1 MLTTFAL
8 DNYVYQSL
16 RAGASG
22 FMVKDAPPEEIAAA
36 VRIVANGEALLA
48 PSVTRTVIEEFAR
61 HPSPPDQPPYAVTL
75 LTPRE
80 RNVLDLLIAGLSNP
94 EICDRLY
101 ISDATAKT
109 HVARILQKLNV
120 RDRVQV
126 MIYAYESGLIM
137 PGPQR
142 GSQVPLK
149 LRHEAA
155 QRRTLP
161 ERHPHRIG
169 FLSRHSVP
177 ATVPGDMRSHR
188 VERGSTLQP
197 GAPAAPRDHRN
208 DRIRA
213 SRRAAIRRQWQTR
226 RASPRPAYIPTS
238 LERG

>member
-36 VRIVANGEALLA
+36 VRIVANGAALLA

-61 HPSPPDQPPYAVTL
+61 HPSPPDQPPFAVTL

-142 GSQVPLK
+142 GSRVPLK

-177 ATVPGDMRSHR
+177 ATVPRQHAER
-188 VERGSTLQP
+188 LRGSTLC
-197 GAPAAPRDHRN
+197 N
-208 DRIRA
+208 
-213 SRRAAIRRQWQTR
+213 RAACR
-226 RASPRPAYIPTS
+226 SPTPSHRPHPSLKTCCDTTTVANSSGKPTTG
-238 LERG
+238 LHPNQFGAWLT